1 MASGPPQSGT
11 SKHKQAPAPKGPP
24 LKCGDVGTYNEL
36 KKRKS
41 NKQERDHVPA
51 FSSMFEKATA
61 GKNFSD
67 KQLNCIGNKLKGQAL
82 TIAIPK
88 GVHTKYSR
96 TCKGR
101 GGVARLKKDASN
113 LKQAAEDDIDA
124 LVDKVPP
131 GCRAA
136 YVKAAAKVKAQDH
149 QGLIKKVIKECI
161 A

>member
-1 MASGPPQSGT
+1 MGKGQSGT
-11 SKHKQAPAPKGPP
+11 SKHKQRPKKGPA
-24 LKCGDVGTYNEL
+24 LKCGDCDTYNEL
-36 KKRKS
+36 KKRKT

-61 GKNFSD
+61 GKKFST
-67 KQLNCIGNKLKGQAL
+67 KQLNCIENKLKGQAL

-88 GVHTKYSR
+88 GIHTDHSR

-101 GGVARLKKDASN
+101 GGQKRLEKDVKN

-124 LVDKVPP
+124 LKDKVPP

-136 YVKAAAKVKAQDH
+136 YMKAAKRVKAQNH
-149 QGLIKKVIKECI
+149 NALINRIVKQCTTPGG
-161 A
+161 